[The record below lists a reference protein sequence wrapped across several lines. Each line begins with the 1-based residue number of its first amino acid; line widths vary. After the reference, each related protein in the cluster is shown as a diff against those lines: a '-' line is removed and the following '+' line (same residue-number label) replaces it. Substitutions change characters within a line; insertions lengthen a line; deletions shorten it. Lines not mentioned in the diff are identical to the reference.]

1 MKGAADAREKYSS
14 SSLEENDCYK
24 YAALRNILYNKGKS
38 IEVLVNYEPSLHYFN
53 EGCKQL

>member
-38 IEVLVNYEPSLHYFN
+38 IEVLVNY
-53 EGCKQL
+53 